1 MEEAKIMKVILT
13 EDVKKLG
20 SKGDVVDVADGYA
33 RNYLFPRGMAAE
45 ATKGKMKEIKEQEAK
60 KERLESEKR
69 EEAEKLKSKIESEKF
84 VLKVKAGEQGR
95 LFGSVNTKD
104 IAEAAAEKGY
114 DIDKRKIEL
123 NDSIKNLG
131 MHNVS
136 VKLYDDITAE
146 LKIDVQEK

>member
-1 MEEAKIMKVILT
+1 MKVILK

-33 RNYLFPRGMAAE
+33 RNYLFPRALAAE

-60 KERLESEKR
+60 KKRLKSEKR
-69 EEAEKLKSKIESEKF
+69 EEAEKLKSKLESEKF

-104 IAEAAAEKGY
+104 IAEAASEKGY
-114 DIDKRKIEL
+114 NIDKRKIEL

-131 MHNVS
+131 VHNIK

>member
-1 MEEAKIMKVILT
+1 MKVILR

-60 KERLESEKR
+60 KERLAAERR

-123 NDSIKNLG
+123 DDSIKNLG
-131 MHNVS
+131 VHNVN
-136 VKLYDDITAE
+136 VKLYDDVTAE
-146 LKIDVQEK
+146 LKVDVQEK

>member
-1 MEEAKIMKVILT
+1 MKVILT

-69 EEAEKLKSKIESEKF
+69 EEAKKLKSKIESEKF

-131 MHNVS
+131 VHNVG

>member
-1 MEEAKIMKVILT
+1 MKVILT

-45 ATKGKMKEIKEQEAK
+45 ATKTKMKEIEEKEAK
-60 KERLESEKR
+60 KERIESEKR
-69 EEAEKLKSKIESEKF
+69 EEAEKMKSKLESEEF

-104 IAEAAAEKGY
+104 IAEAAADKGY
-114 DIDKRKIEL
+114 EIDKRKIEL
-123 NDSIKNLG
+123 DDSIKNLG
-131 MHNVS
+131 VHKVG
-136 VKLYDDITAE
+136 VKLFEDVTAE
-146 LKIDVQEK
+146 LKVKVEEK

>member
-1 MEEAKIMKVILT
+1 MKVVLT

-20 SKGDVVDVADGYA
+20 SQGDVVDVADGYA
-33 RNYLFPRGMAAE
+33 RNYLFPRSLAVE
-45 ATKGKMKEIKEQEAK
+45 ATKRKVKEIREKEAK
-60 KERLESEKR
+60 KERIENEKK
-69 EEAEKLKSKIESEKF
+69 EEAKKLKAKLEAEKFL
-84 VLKVKAGEQGR
+84 LKVKAGESGR

-123 NDSIKNLG
+123 SDSIKTLG
-131 MHNVS
+131 MHKVE

-146 LKIDVQEK
+146 LNVKVEEK

>member
-1 MEEAKIMKVILT
+1 MKVILT

>member
-1 MEEAKIMKVILT
+1 MKVILT

-45 ATKGKMKEIKEQEAK
+45 ATKAKMKEIKEQEAK
-60 KERLESEKR
+60 KEREQAEKK
-69 EEAEKLKSKIESEKF
+69 EEAEKLKSKLESEKF

-104 IAEAAAEKGY
+104 IAEAASEKGY

-123 NDSIKNLG
+123 DDSIKNLG
-131 MHNVS
+131 VHKVH
-136 VKLYDDITAE
+136 VKLYDDIIAE
-146 LKIDVQEK
+146 LKVEVQEK

>member
-1 MEEAKIMKVILT
+1 MKVILR

-45 ATKGKMKEIKEQEAK
+45 ATKGKMKEIEEQEAK
-60 KERLESEKR
+60 KERLAAERK
-69 EEAEKLKSKIESEKF
+69 EEAEKLKSKLESEKF

-123 NDSIKNLG
+123 DDSIKNLG
-131 MHNVS
+131 VHNVN

-146 LKIDVQEK
+146 LKVDVQEK

>member
-104 IAEAAAEKGY
+104 ISEAAAEKGY

>member
-1 MEEAKIMKVILT
+1 MKVILT

-45 ATKGKMKEIKEQEAK
+45 ATKGKMKEIKEKEAK
-60 KERLESEKR
+60 KKRLESEKR

-131 MHNVS
+131 VHNVT
-136 VKLYDDITAE
+136 VKLYDDITAD